1 MPIQVLPPQLANQ
14 IAAGEVVERPAS
26 VVKELVENSLDAGAT
41 RIDIDIER
49 GGAKLIR
56 IRDNGCGIKQEEL
69 ALALA
74 RHATSKIAS
83 LDDLE
88 AIISLGF
95 RGEALASISSVS
107 RLTLTS
113 RTAEQNEAWQAYAEG
128 RDQDVTVKPAAHPV
142 GTTLEVLDLFYNT
155 PARRKFMRTEKTE
168 FNHIDEVVRRIA
180 LARFDVSITL
190 NHNGKMIR
198 QYRAVPE
205 GAQRER
211 RLGAICGTPFL
222 EQALAIEWQHGDL
235 TLRGWVAEPTATTST
250 LAEIQYCYVNGRMMR
265 DRLINH
271 AIRQACEDKLGV
283 DQQPAFVLYL
293 EIDPHQVDVNV
304 HPAKHEVRFH
314 QSRLVHDFI
323 YQGVISVLQQQ
334 GENALALEETAE
346 TPVERW
352 QPENR
357 VAAGRN
363 QFATPAVPREPR
375 EAPPRQ
381 ASPSP
386 SGGGRSGETGG
397 TPLWPHAASGYQ
409 KQQGALYR
417 QLLDTPEVEP
427 APAARAEEP
436 AALEGHSQS
445 FGRVLTVLPPDKALL
460 ERQGKVSLLSL
471 VVAERWLKQAQLA
484 PGSEGLRAQPLLI
497 PLRLKVSRE
506 EHDVLVKYQSLL
518 KAMGIEFDTDAR
530 QITIRTV
537 PLPLRK
543 QNLQILIHEL
553 PGYLAQQADVSPGQL
568 ALWIARHLASD
579 HEQWSQ
585 SQAIALLADVERL
598 CPQLVKS
605 PPGGLLQPVD
615 LQMAMNA
622 LKDD

>member
-56 IRDNGCGIKQEEL
+56 IRDNGCGIKKDEL

-74 RHATSKIAS
+74 RHATSKIAT

-95 RGEALASISSVS
+95 RGEALASISSVA

-113 RTAEQNEAWQAYAEG
+113 RTAEQQEAWQAYAEG
-128 RDQDVTVKPAAHPV
+128 RDQEVTVKPAAHPV

-168 FNHIDEVVRRIA
+168 FGHIDEIVRRIA
-180 LARFDVSITL
+180 LARFDVTINLS
-190 NHNGKMIR
+190 HNGKAVR

-205 GAQRER
+205 GGQRER
-211 RLGAICGTPFL
+211 RLGAICGMPFL
-222 EQALAIEWQHGDL
+222 EHALAIEWQHGDL
-235 TLRGWVAEPTATTST
+235 TLRGWVADPLHTNPT

-271 AIRQACEDKLGV
+271 AIRQACEDKLGA

-323 YQGVISVLQQQ
+323 YQGVLSVLQQQ
-334 GENALALEETAE
+334 LNAPLAEEHEAE
-346 TPVERW
+346 PVRPTV
-352 QPENR
+352 PENR
-357 VAAGRN
+357 VAAGGN
-363 QFATPAVPREPR
+363 HFAQPAAAREPAAPR
-375 EAPPRQ
+375 YSSEAPR
-381 ASPSP
+381 PSP
-386 SGGGRSGETGG
+386 GAAAAGAAS
-397 TPLWPHAASGYQ
+397 WPHAQPGYQ

-417 QLLDTPEVEP
+417 QLLETPAVERKSSAP
-427 APAARAEEP
+427 APAADG
-436 AALEGHSQS
+436 LSGHSQS
-445 FGRVLTVLPPDKALL
+445 FGRVLTIVAGDCALL
-460 ERQGKVSLLSL
+460 ERDGKLALLSL
-471 VVAERWLKQAQLA
+471 PVAERWLRQAQLT
-484 PGSEGLRAQPLLI
+484 PEVEPVCAQPLLI
-497 PLRLKVSRE
+497 PLRLKASAAEKAALDKARSALALLGI
-506 EHDVLVKYQSLL
+506 DLQS
-518 KAMGIEFDTDAR
+518 DAQHLTVR
-530 QITIRTV
+530 AV
-537 PLPLRK
+537 PLPLRQ
-543 QNLQILIHEL
+543 QNLQILIPEL
-553 PGYLAQQADVSPGQL
+553 IGYLAQQKAFDVGNIAQ
-568 ALWIARHLASD
+568 WIARNLASE
-579 HEQWSQ
+579 HAQWNMA
-585 SQAIALLADVERL
+585 QAITVLADVERL
-598 CPQLVKS
+598 CPQLVKA

-615 LQMAMNA
+615 LHSAMTA
-622 LKDD
+622 LKDE

>member
-56 IRDNGCGIKQEEL
+56 IRDNGCGIKKDEL

-74 RHATSKIAS
+74 RHATSKIAT

-95 RGEALASISSVS
+95 RGEALASISSVA

-113 RTAEQNEAWQAYAEG
+113 RTAEQQEAWQAYAEG
-128 RDQDVTVKPAAHPV
+128 RDQEVTVKPAAHPV

-168 FNHIDEVVRRIA
+168 FGHIDEIVRRIA
-180 LARFDVSITL
+180 LARFDVTINLS
-190 NHNGKMIR
+190 HNGKAVR
-198 QYRAVPE
+198 QYRAGPE
-205 GAQRER
+205 GGQRER
-211 RLGAICGTPFL
+211 RLGAICGMPFL
-222 EQALAIEWQHGDL
+222 EHALAIEWQHGDL
-235 TLRGWVAEPTATTST
+235 TLRGWVADPLHTNPT

-271 AIRQACEDKLGV
+271 AIRQACEDKLGA

-323 YQGVISVLQQQ
+323 YQGVLSVLQQQ
-334 GENALALEETAE
+334 LNAPLAEEHEAE
-346 TPVERW
+346 PLRPTV
-352 QPENR
+352 PENR
-357 VAAGRN
+357 VAAGGN
-363 QFATPAVPREPR
+363 HFAQPAAAREPAAPR
-375 EAPPRQ
+375 YSSEAPR
-381 ASPSP
+381 PSP
-386 SGGGRSGETGG
+386 GAAAAGAAS
-397 TPLWPHAASGYQ
+397 WPHAQPGYQ

-417 QLLDTPEVEP
+417 QLLETPAVERKSSAP
-427 APAARAEEP
+427 APAAEG
-436 AALEGHSQS
+436 LSGHSQS
-445 FGRVLTVLPPDKALL
+445 FGRVLTIVAGDCALL
-460 ERQGKVSLLSL
+460 ERDGKLALLSL
-471 VVAERWLKQAQLA
+471 PVAERWLRQAQLT
-484 PGSEGLRAQPLLI
+484 PEVEPVCAQPLLI
-497 PLRLKVSRE
+497 PLRLKASAAE
-506 EHDVLVKYQSLL
+506 KAALDKAQSALALL
-518 KAMGIEFDTDAR
+518 GIDLQSDAQHLTVR
-530 QITIRTV
+530 AV
-537 PLPLRK
+537 PLPLRQ
-543 QNLQILIHEL
+543 QNLQILIPEL
-553 PGYLAQQADVSPGQL
+553 IGYLAQQKAFDVGNIAQ
-568 ALWIARHLASD
+568 WIARNLASE
-579 HEQWSQ
+579 HAQWNMA
-585 SQAIALLADVERL
+585 QAITVLADVERL
-598 CPQLVKS
+598 CPQLVKA

-615 LQMAMNA
+615 LHSAMTA
-622 LKDD
+622 LKDE